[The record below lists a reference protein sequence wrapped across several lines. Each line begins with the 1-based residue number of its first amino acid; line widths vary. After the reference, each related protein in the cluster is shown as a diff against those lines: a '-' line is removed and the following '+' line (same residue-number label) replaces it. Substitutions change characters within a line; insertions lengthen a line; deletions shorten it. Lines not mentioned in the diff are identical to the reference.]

1 MNPPAPGLESAVSLT
16 KSTGPQKN
24 VFTNKN
30 AWKFKVAL
38 VMLAVVFL
46 YFTIMQMNKK
56 KKASLNIDVVSNSKT
71 AAVDE
76 KPNNARQHNEQA
88 SK

>member
-16 KSTGPQKN
+16 KSTGPPQKN

-56 KKASLNIDVVSNSKT
+56 KKASLNIDVVNK
-71 AAVDE
+71 AAPADE
-76 KPNNARQHNEQA
+76 KQNNARQHGDQA